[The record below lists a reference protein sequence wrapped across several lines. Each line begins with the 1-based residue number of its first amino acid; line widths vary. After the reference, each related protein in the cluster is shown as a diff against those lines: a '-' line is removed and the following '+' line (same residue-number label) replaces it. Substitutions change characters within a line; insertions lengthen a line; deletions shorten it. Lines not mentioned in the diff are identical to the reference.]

1 MTRSCRRW
9 GMQPSHPGAAR
20 RRCAEAQATH
30 VKLFQYPDDA
40 CVVVF
45 IPDDREVVK
54 SGLRLPDDGAQDRV
68 MGASPE
74 TAHGSGFVVQSVE
87 KAGARSPLG
96 EVHCES
102 RRAHAAPRRT
112 SFQGVLH
119 AARHR
124 ASASAGRSR
133 ASLPPPPRVQ
143 HLDLPGYQRNDAG
156 SVNTTTT
163 FVPSASQASAL
174 FVALSKRASELWIAS
189 AWASDGTSVAT
200 ALGEARDRISALV
213 PRGVSLSR
221 SVIREAINDDVSEP
235 EMPASRPKALPEP

>member
-1 MTRSCRRW
+1 MIKASAILSRRRWREGWRMTRSCRRW

-102 RRAHAAPRRT
+102 RRAHAAPDERASRGFST
-112 SFQGVLH
+112 PRGTARPLPRGG
-119 AARHR
+119 AARRCHR
-124 ASASAGRSR
+124 RPGCSTLTCPATSGMT
-133 ASLPPPPRVQ
+133 RV
-143 HLDLPGYQRNDAG
+143 P
-156 SVNTTTT
+156 
-163 FVPSASQASAL
+163 
-174 FVALSKRASELWIAS
+174 
-189 AWASDGTSVAT
+189 
-200 ALGEARDRISALV
+200 
-213 PRGVSLSR
+213 
-221 SVIREAINDDVSEP
+221 
-235 EMPASRPKALPEP
+235 